1 MSTEN
6 KIRSSSYINKNYDD
20 LRKSKKEGKF
30 TLSTIIYK
38 RLKGENRKK
47 RYEKI
52 TNEIKKI
59 EVNSKKELLKL
70 STQIANLDSRLN
82 EEKAK
87 EEDSEEFKIKFQEK
101 MLNLQSKKLT
111 MLELEK
117 DKKYNFYDVIQ
128 RLKIPPE
135 QRSIR
140 DVIRIK
146 NYLTQ
151 SKLGSNIIKEFP
163 DKNIV
168 EKIINFCC
176 IEMQYNFFKKDET
189 IIKIGEKLDSFYS
202 IISGKIKIM
211 KPFEKKQE
219 MTGFEYFRY
228 LMQLKKNNETYI
240 INQCIKN
247 NDQNFVIETNHID
260 LIPYIYLLNYLEF
273 IHLNNKE
280 AKELDDILNLINLT
294 PLELGLDP
302 NKFNSQNYKHI
313 NILFLMIILIKRK

>member
-6 KIRSSSYINKNYDD
+6 KIRSSSYINKNYDV

-87 EEDSEEFKIKFQEK
+87 EDNSEEFKIKYQEK

-117 DKKYNFYDVIQ
+117 DKKYNYYDVIQ

-140 DVIRIK
+140 DVLRIK
-146 NYLTQ
+146 NYLT
-151 SKLGSNIIKEFP
+151 
-163 DKNIV
+163 
-168 EKIINFCC
+168 
-176 IEMQYNFFKKDET
+176 
-189 IIKIGEKLDSFYS
+189 
-202 IISGKIKIM
+202 
-211 KPFEKKQE
+211 
-219 MTGFEYFRY
+219 
-228 LMQLKKNNETYI
+228 
-240 INQCIKN
+240 NQN
-247 NDQNFVIETNHID
+247 
-260 LIPYIYLLNYLEF
+260 
-273 IHLNNKE
+273 
-280 AKELDDILNLINLT
+280 
-294 PLELGLDP
+294 
-302 NKFNSQNYKHI
+302 
-313 NILFLMIILIKRK
+313 

>member
-87 EEDSEEFKIKFQEK
+87 KEDSEEFKIKFQEK

-117 DKKYNFYDVIQ
+117 DKKYNYYDVIQ
-128 RLKIPPE
+128 RL
-135 QRSIR
+135 
-140 DVIRIK
+140 
-146 NYLTQ
+146 
-151 SKLGSNIIKEFP
+151 
-163 DKNIV
+163 
-168 EKIINFCC
+168 
-176 IEMQYNFFKKDET
+176 
-189 IIKIGEKLDSFYS
+189 
-202 IISGKIKIM
+202 
-211 KPFEKKQE
+211 
-219 MTGFEYFRY
+219 
-228 LMQLKKNNETYI
+228 
-240 INQCIKN
+240 
-247 NDQNFVIETNHID
+247 
-260 LIPYIYLLNYLEF
+260 
-273 IHLNNKE
+273 
-280 AKELDDILNLINLT
+280 
-294 PLELGLDP
+294 
-302 NKFNSQNYKHI
+302 
-313 NILFLMIILIKRK
+313 